1 MANRSLARRYAKALV
16 ALGQESGNV
25 AEFAGD
31 LDTFAEVLALGDG
44 ELRQALSNPSLTT
57 TERAAV
63 IGAVLGKLKIHTT
76 VGNFLRLLVD
86 KNRFGAFDDIRR
98 STHEMADELA
108 GRVRAT
114 VTTATE
120 ISAAMSKS
128 VQAALEQATGKTV
141 VISFQVDKALIGGM
155 VAQVGDISY
164 DASVSARLSAIQQ
177 ALIRNPGTAVA
188 EA

>member
-1 MANRSLARRYAKALV
+1 MANGSLARRYAKALV
-16 ALGQESGNV
+16 ALGQESGTV

-31 LDTFAEVLALGDG
+31 LDTFSEVLDLGDG
-44 ELRQALSNPSLTT
+44 ELRQALSNPGLTT

-63 IGAVLGKLKIHTT
+63 IGAVLGKVKLHTT
-76 VGNFLRLLVD
+76 VANFLRLLVD
-86 KNRFGAFDDIRR
+86 KNRFGVFDDIRR

-120 ISAAMSKS
+120 ISAAMSKD

-141 VISFQVDKALIGGM
+141 VINFQIDKALIGGM

-177 ALIRNPGTAVA
+177 ALIRNPDAAVA